1 MPLLFLYQEML
12 RNHPVVNIHVPWPLA
27 WKWTDGSVDAMRRP
41 IRLVFVLPDIHP
53 ASRQGSGACV
63 VGLGTA
69 LGGCNRLGRREGKVK
84 EGFFLG

>member
-41 IRLVFVLPDIHP
+41 IRLFLSFRTFTPP
-53 ASRQGSGACV
+53 
-63 VGLGTA
+63 
-69 LGGCNRLGRREGKVK
+69 LGRAQAHAWLGWEPPSEGAI
-84 EGFFLG
+84 G

>member
-41 IRLVFVLPDIHP
+41 IRLVFVLPDVHP
-53 ASRQGSGACV
+53 P
-63 VGLGTA
+63 
-69 LGGCNRLGRREGKVK
+69 LGRAQAHAWLGWEPPSEGAI
-84 EGFFLG
+84 G